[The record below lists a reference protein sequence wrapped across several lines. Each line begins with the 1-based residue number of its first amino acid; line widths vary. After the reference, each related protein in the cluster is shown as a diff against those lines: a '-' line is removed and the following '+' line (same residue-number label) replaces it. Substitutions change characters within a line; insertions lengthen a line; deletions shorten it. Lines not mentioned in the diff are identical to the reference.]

1 MRISIALLG
10 YGAVGKEVHRKLKD
24 IDGYGVDF
32 QIHIIQVT
40 DLAKHQVDKT
50 ENYWNVVGDGTIGTI
65 KQTTIGDDAPWL
77 RESDGHDTIID
88 CTSYNEES
96 KQLVFDLLKRGLW
109 LHTSSKELVLK
120 HWQELLKICR
130 STPRAEITFNS
141 IVASENM
148 QKFMNINLNNQN
160 IKKHIE
166 EVKLHNSKN
175 VTPET
180 VADYIVRDIVTELES
195 RRGRFKEK
203 VVNTNI
209 EGTDYTPTY
218 FKSLFGGKN
227 LIDVGREKTIVD
239 SVPGDIT
246 NEYVANRH
254 DHRVFGGLAGSELV
268 AAGCSY
274 TYGNGVPVEAAWAS
288 VVGERLGVLP
298 YVVALPGLSTFYI
311 VEELFRYFKAYGNP
325 KILLCLFP
333 DLNRFTTPLDG
344 DILSNVGDT
353 NKVEEVGTINILNKF
368 DSRRVRYLKRPYKA
382 NQVFSQDL
390 AIYYS
395 IRSIRMLEQYCSS
408 AGIKFLWSTWDGH
421 FTSVCK
427 NLSQDSYYAFD
438 NYFNHRDYHNSF
450 LYLTHDSTPGIPVPV
465 ENYDYCRLNHSDT
478 KCGCG
483 IYCNGSQIEEDL
495 IEKYGIDQFVSGVDY
510 TEENSAHPGVHYHYH
525 MGEAFIA
532 EIAKLAP
539 RD

>member
-1 MRISIALLG
+1 MMISIALLG
-10 YGAVGKEVHRKLKD
+10 YGAVGKEVHRQLKD
-24 IDGYGVDF
+24 IAGYGVDF

-40 DLAKHQVDKT
+40 NLANHQVDRT
-50 ENYWNVVGDGTIGTI
+50 ENYWHVIGDGTIGTI

-77 RESDGHDTIID
+77 RESDGHDTIVD
-88 CTSYNEES
+88 CTSYSEES

-109 LHTSSKELVLK
+109 LHTSNRELVLK
-120 HWQELLKICR
+120 HWKELLKICR
-130 STPRAEITFNS
+130 STPKAEITFNS

-148 QKFMNINLNNQN
+148 QKFMNIDLDHKN
-160 IKKHIE
+160 IKEHIE
-166 EVKLHNSKN
+166 KVKLHNSKN
-175 VTPET
+175 VTAKT
-180 VADYIVRDIVTELES
+180 VADYIVRDIVTELEA
-195 RRGRFKEK
+195 RRTRFNNK
-203 VVNTNI
+203 VVDTSI
-209 EGTDYTPTY
+209 EGTYYTPTY
-218 FKSLFGGKN
+218 FDALFGGKN
-227 LIDVGREKTIVD
+227 LKDIGREKTIVD

-274 TYGNGVPVEAAWAS
+274 TYGNGVPQEAAWAS

-333 DLNRFTTPLDG
+333 DSYRFNAPLDG
-344 DILSNVGDT
+344 HILSNSGETRDI
-353 NKVEEVGTINILNKF
+353 EEVATINTLYKF
-368 DSRRVRYLKRPYKA
+368 DPQRVKYLKRPYTPK
-382 NQVFSQDL
+382 QVFSQDL
-390 AIYYS
+390 ATYYS

-408 AGIKFLWSTWDGH
+408 AGIKFLWSTWDDD
-421 FTSVCK
+421 FINTCE
-427 NLSQDSYYAFD
+427 NLSQDSSYAFD
-438 NYFNHRDYHNSF
+438 NYFNHKDYHKSF
-450 LYLTHDSTPGIPVPV
+450 MYLPHNVTPV

-483 IYCNGSQIEEDL
+483 IYCSGSQIEEDL
-495 IEKYGIDQFVSGVDY
+495 IEKYGLDQFVSGVDY
-510 TEENSAHPGVHYHYH
+510 TEENSTHPGVHYHYH

-532 EIAKLAP
+532 EIEKLAP
-539 RD
+539 RN